1 MQYHDVHIHFFHD
14 GPIDSFLSDFHH
26 MQGFGGGC
34 LLMFEETPKRLS
46 DALPMAPKA
55 YHHLITEDTIHS
67 SDNAVEVLRNHSEP
81 RFIPYVDTRYF
92 NHGHVRALSRYVEK
106 GYQGVKILF
115 VPEPDESIGIAGWE
129 YSLGRSVRASEQVTA
144 DLMDECERFRLP
156 VLFHADLRRY
166 GDFTAEMLSAH
177 PHLRVN
183 IPHFGGSRKKMAHFL
198 NEYEHCYTDF
208 SSLLPHMMKD
218 PEAYRSFISSF
229 PDRILFGSD
238 ALFGDPTVVKE
249 YIEFADSFLDEELRD
264 KVGRENYLR
273 FHNPR

>member
-1 MQYHDVHIHFFHD
+1 MA
-14 GPIDSFLSDFHH
+14 SFLLDFHR

-34 LLMFEETPKRLS
+34 LLMLEETPRSLS
-46 DALPMAPKA
+46 EALPMVPKA
-55 YHHLITEDTIHS
+55 YHHLITEETIHS
-67 SDNAVEVLRNHSEP
+67 GDNAVELLQGHTEP

-92 NHGHVRALSRYVEK
+92 TNGHARDLGKYVEK
-106 GYQGVKILF
+106 GYKGVKILF
-115 VPEPDESIGIAGWE
+115 VPELDESIGIAGWE

-166 GDFTAEMLSAH
+166 GDFMGELLSAH
-177 PHLRVN
+177 PDLRVN

-208 SSLLPHMMKD
+208 SSLLPYMKKA
-218 PEAYRSFISSF
+218 PEAYRDFISSF

-238 ALFGDPTVVKE
+238 ALFGVPSVVKE
-249 YIEFADSFLDEELRD
+249 YIAFTDGFLDRALRD

-273 FHNPR
+273 FHKKGPGS